1 MYGEL
6 RINFAQL
13 RQIQNRVRDFRCA
26 LEDMDGAMTRFEE
39 ILQEQAGESIT
50 ALLEKREEMKQDMG
64 YFYDNLTTLETLIGN
79 YITDMTE
86 LITPVYEDEAVV
98 VDPEDIRWNLQQIKA
113 SIEEVSDIAR
123 GAELYPYGNIDTY
136 IPKPHIT
143 PEMTPE
149 QVSAEWAS
157 YDRKC
162 REKRN
167 RQENYRKLEAFCQY
181 NARQAANELQEI
193 YDKMEAIYKNH
204 VLEYV
209 EMDEIYGRK
218 AKELYDACT
227 SYHERIWDMEQKAR
241 QAMEDLWR
249 GTLNTAW
256 DGVKGTIGLMYSL
269 GKLQVALQIGA
280 ATDVLGITPQWVNQT
295 RKDAC
300 ETARGMVEILKDPI
314 RVLES
319 LGQSIGDTIDEEG
332 IPYAV
337 GYVAGDIVIGI
348 FLGKGL
354 GKLGK
359 VGKVD
364 DLARIGSSADEIADA
379 AKAAKTVDAVVDT
392 VDEVSDVG
400 RVATKVAE
408 ETAEGAS
415 KVVGGGSTSLVESL
429 TTFEIKGIIEKTD

>member
-1 MYGEL
+1 M
-6 RINFAQL
+6 
-13 RQIQNRVRDFRCA
+13 
-26 LEDMDGAMTRFEE
+26 
-39 ILQEQAGESIT
+39 
-50 ALLEKREEMKQDMG
+50 
-64 YFYDNLTTLETLIGN
+64 
-79 YITDMTE
+79 
-86 LITPVYEDEAVV
+86 P
-98 VDPEDIRWNLQQIKA
+98 
-113 SIEEVSDIAR
+113 
-123 GAELYPYGNIDTY
+123 
-136 IPKPHIT
+136 
-143 PEMTPE
+143 PE

-300 ETARGMVEILKDPI
+300 ETV
-314 RVLES
+314 
-319 LGQSIGDTIDEEG
+319 
-332 IPYAV
+332 
-337 GYVAGDIVIGI
+337 
-348 FLGKGL
+348 KG
-354 GKLGK
+354 
-359 VGKVD
+359 
-364 DLARIGSSADEIADA
+364 RNIC
-379 AKAAKTVDAVVDT
+379 
-392 VDEVSDVG
+392 
-400 RVATKVAE
+400 
-408 ETAEGAS
+408 
-415 KVVGGGSTSLVESL
+415 
-429 TTFEIKGIIEKTD
+429 